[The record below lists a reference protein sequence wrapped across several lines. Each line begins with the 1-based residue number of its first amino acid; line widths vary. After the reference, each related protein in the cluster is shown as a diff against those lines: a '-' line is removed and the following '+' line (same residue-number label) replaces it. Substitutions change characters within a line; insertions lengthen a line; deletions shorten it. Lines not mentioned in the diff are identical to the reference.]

1 MTLRDSSFDAA
12 KGLGIYAVVLIHSIN
27 FLGWE
32 NPVLSHLIVSFYMP
46 VFFFISGYF
55 GYSKKRS
62 ASEIITK
69 RFKELVVPYLT
80 VGLVMKVLVNLIF
93 NTGFLNNYLLDESK
107 GGFWFLLVLFFFF
120 FCYAVALKVSKGED
134 KVLFGI
140 MLILYLLFFVGAF
153 VAPKWAYDAFCLP
166 SLRKFFPYFIGGM
179 LVRKYSSHVSFWS
192 VKNLVITGIIYA
204 LLLLIPI
211 EKTIPGLI
219 IWSVCAFFGC
229 LFIINLFKSLPF
241 ECKLLS
247 FFGQYSITIYIY
259 HYIFMYILKS
269 VTPPCFNMPQ
279 ISST

>member
-1 MTLRDSSFDAA
+1 MTIIDNRKIIMTLRDSSFDAA

-107 GGFWFLLVLFFFF
+107 GGFWFLLVLFSSSF
-120 FCYAVALKVSKGED
+120 V
-134 KVLFGI
+134 
-140 MLILYLLFFVGAF
+140 ML
-153 VAPKWAYDAFCLP
+153 LP
-166 SLRKFFPYFIGGM
+166 
-179 LVRKYSSHVSFWS
+179 
-192 VKNLVITGIIYA
+192 
-204 LLLLIPI
+204 
-211 EKTIPGLI
+211 
-219 IWSVCAFFGC
+219 
-229 LFIINLFKSLPF
+229 
-241 ECKLLS
+241 
-247 FFGQYSITIYIY
+247 
-259 HYIFMYILKS
+259 
-269 VTPPCFNMPQ
+269 
-279 ISST
+279 